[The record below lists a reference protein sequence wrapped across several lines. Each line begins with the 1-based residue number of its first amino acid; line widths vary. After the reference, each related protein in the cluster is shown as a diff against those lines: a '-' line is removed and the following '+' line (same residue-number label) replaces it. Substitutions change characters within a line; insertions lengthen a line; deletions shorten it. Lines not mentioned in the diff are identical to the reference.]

1 MEIRRFKETDA
12 QAVSAL
18 IAKTLRTTNIR
29 DYSSEFIENEVK
41 VLTPEYIAWRASWTH
56 FYVVCEGEIII
67 GCGAIGPYW
76 GSETESSLFTIFVLP
91 EHQGRGIG
99 RKIVETLEQDEF
111 ALRAKRIEIPAS
123 ITACA
128 FYRKLGYDYK
138 NGVDQVDDEGLYR
151 LEKYIKG

>member
-12 QAVSAL
+12 QEVSAL

-29 DYSSEFIENEVK
+29 DYSPEFIENEVK
-41 VLTPEYIAWRASWTH
+41 ILTPEYIAWRASWTH
-56 FYVVCEGEIII
+56 FYVACEEGEIV

-91 EHQGRGIG
+91 KYQGRGIG
-99 RKIVETLEQDEF
+99 REIIRTLEQDEF

-123 ITACA
+123 ITACE
-128 FYRKLGYDYK
+128 FYRKMGYDYK
-138 NGVDQVDDEGLYR
+138 SGVNQEDEEGLYR
-151 LEKYIKG
+151 LEKFR

>member
-12 QAVSAL
+12 QEVSAL
-18 IAKTLRTTNIR
+18 IAKTLRTTNAK

-56 FYVVCEGEIII
+56 FYVVCEGETII

-91 EHQGRGIG
+91 AYQGRGIG
-99 RKIVETLEQDEF
+99 REIIRTLEQDEF

-123 ITACA
+123 ITACE
-128 FYRKLGYDYK
+128 FYRKMGYDYK
-138 NGVDQVDDEGLYR
+138 SGVNQEDEEGLYR
-151 LEKYIKG
+151 LEKFR

>member
-29 DYSSEFIENEVK
+29 DYSREFIENEVK

-56 FYVVCEGEIII
+56 FYVVCEGESII

-99 RKIVETLEQDEF
+99 RKMIDTLERDEF

-123 ITACA
+123 ITACE
-128 FYRKLGYDYK
+128 FYRKMGYDYK
-138 NGVDQVDDEGLYR
+138 SGMNTVDEEGLYR
-151 LEKYIKG
+151 LEKIR